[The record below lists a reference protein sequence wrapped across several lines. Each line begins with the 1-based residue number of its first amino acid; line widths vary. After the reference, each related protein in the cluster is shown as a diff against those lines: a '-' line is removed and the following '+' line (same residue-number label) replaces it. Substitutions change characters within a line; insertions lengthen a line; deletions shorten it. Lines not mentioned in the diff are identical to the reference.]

1 MSDVLEKN
9 VRDIFNEEKW
19 TRAAIS
25 NYSINNFNELDTL
38 IKEAKRD
45 HHLDELKE
53 LSDAH
58 LAHNKTSITA
68 LYISSM
74 IALSKQMLDD
84 SALVTLIT
92 LFINNHRMQIV
103 EYLCEKVLE
112 ESESKFALRTLA
124 NCYKDSDSAEQKA
137 KIYGIW
143 ERLVRIDYEEADI
156 PKLLAEYDIQL
167 NEKETDKE
175 KEKTNTEKAIDYYK
189 KALYRSIN
197 RHSYSAVKEVWARLV
212 ELVPQEIDFFYH
224 VQRKITDHLGAER
237 SVTCMQDLY
246 KYYKKEAEEE
256 IKKQQQ
262 EHPTA
267 KDLSSKAIEDLNTA
281 IDILK
286 LILSTDDKDHW
297 ARKEIVECFRARYSS
312 HTQLE
317 EYIKDSNLAQ
327 DWRNIFEAI
336 DDFEKHIAFDKGN
349 FVFHRTWGVGRIAKV
364 NNDELT
370 IDFAKKRGHTMS
382 LKMGIT
388 ALQTLNKNH
397 IWVLKSIMKG
407 SELTAKVKADPEWA
421 LKTVIR
427 SFDNNCDFKRIKH
440 ELVPSLLTTSEWTNW
455 STKARKIVKENP
467 EFGIN
472 PANIDFYTVHTRPI
486 SLDEKLSNEFKA
498 QKNFFERVGIIF
510 NIMENGDTESD
521 GFQDM
526 FNYFE
531 SFLKAFSQV
540 NEQVMAAYLVVSKL
554 TTAMPHLSAAKH
566 HNFAELFAQIENP
579 AAVYLGIENKELRS
593 AYLRN
598 IKNLVPDWS
607 DQYVRLFPVVLSTEI
622 LTPLLEEYP
631 EKVKELAATCY
642 KDYKE
647 YREAVVWFFKNAQEE
662 PWFKELHIDY
672 EHQMIVLIH
681 ILDITYREIASRR
694 NTTENRK
701 INKQIHT
708 ILFGKDALLENFIL
722 EHDEDAVTRLYT
734 LVSDIKDLD
743 SPIKMQLR
751 NRILEKYKNFKF
763 FDEVEKTV
771 TGRGLIVTS
780 KMLDEKKRELQ
791 RLIEVE
797 IPRNSKEVG
806 FALSLGDLRENSE
819 YKAAKEEQN
828 RLNNTVSRLQEE
840 LERAQVFDPTT
851 ITTTRVGFGTVVEL
865 EKPSTREK
873 ETYTILGPWES
884 DPSNGIISYMSPLG
898 TNLLNHKPGETLSF
912 TVSEEEKTYKILNIT
927 AAVL

>member
-19 TRAAIS
+19 TRAAIT
-25 NYSINNFNELDTL
+25 NYSINNFKELDSL
-38 IKEAKRD
+38 IEEAKRN
-45 HHLDELKE
+45 HSIDELKE

-58 LAHNKTSITA
+58 LSHNKTSITA
-68 LYISSM
+68 LYISSI
-74 IALSKQMLDD
+74 IALSKQLLDD
-84 SALVTLIT
+84 SSLVTLVTI
-92 LFINNHRMQIV
+92 FIDNHRMQIV
-103 EYLCEKVLE
+103 EYLCQRVLE
-112 ESESKFALRTLA
+112 FGDSKFALRTLA
-124 NCYKDSDSAEQKA
+124 NCYKESGNQD
-137 KIYGIW
+137 IYDIW

-156 PKLLAEYDIQL
+156 PKLLAERYQKNGDI
-167 NEKETDKE
+167 
-175 KEKTNTEKAIDYYK
+175 EKTIEYYK

-197 RHSYSAVKEVWARLV
+197 RRSYTAVKEVWARLV
-212 ELVPQEIDFFYH
+212 QLVPQEIDFFYH
-224 VQRKITDHLGAER
+224 VQRKIADHFGTER
-237 SVTCMQDLY
+237 SAALMQDLY
-246 KYYKKEAEEE
+246 DYYKEE
-256 IKKQQQ
+256 
-262 EHPTA
+262 
-267 KDLSSKAIEDLNTA
+267 KDWNTA

-286 LILSTDDKDHW
+286 LVLASDDKANW
-297 ARKEIVECFRARYSS
+297 ARKEIVECFKAKYAKHS
-312 HTQLE
+312 QLD
-317 EYIKDSNLAQ
+317 EYIKVSNLAQ
-327 DWRNIFEAI
+327 SWRNVFEAI
-336 DDFEKHIAFDKGN
+336 DDFEKHIAFDEGC

-388 ALQTLNKNH
+388 ALQTLDKDH
-397 IWVLKSIMKG
+397 IWVLKSIMKRE
-407 SELTAKVKADPEWA
+407 ELAAKVKANPEWA
-421 LKTVIR
+421 LKTIIR

-440 ELVPSLLTTSEWTNW
+440 ELIPSLMSDKEWTNW

-472 PANIDFYTVHTRPI
+472 PTNIDFYTVHTRPI

-498 QKNFFERVGIIF
+498 QKNFFERIEIIF
-510 NIMENGDTESD
+510 NIMENGDTDSD

-540 NEQVMAAYLVVSKL
+540 NEQVIAAYLVVAKL
-554 TTAMPHLSAAKH
+554 TTVLPHLSTAKH

-579 AAVYLGIENKELRS
+579 AAVYLGIDNKELRS

-598 IKNLVPDWS
+598 IKNLIPDWS
-607 DQYVRLFPVVLSTEI
+607 DHYVRLFPVVLSIEV
-622 LTPLLEEYP
+622 LNPLLEEYP
-631 EKVKELAATCY
+631 EKVKELASTCF

-647 YREAVVWFFKNAQEE
+647 YREAVIWFFKNTQEE
-662 PWFKELHIDY
+662 PWFKELNIDY
-672 EHQMIVLIH
+672 EHQIIVLIH

-722 EHDEDAVTRLYT
+722 AHDEDAVTRLYT

-743 SPIKMQLR
+743 PPIKMQLR

-771 TGRGLIVTS
+771 TGRGLIVTA
-780 KMLDEKKRELQ
+780 KMMDEKKKELK

-851 ITTTRVGFGTVVEL
+851 ITTTRVGFGTIVVL
-865 EKPSTREK
+865 EKPDTQVK

-884 DPSNGIISYMSPLG
+884 DPENGIISYMSPLG
-898 TNLLNHKPGETLSF
+898 TNLLNHKSGETLSF
-912 TVSEEEKTYKILNIT
+912 TVNEEEKTYKILEIT
-927 AAVL
+927 AAAI

>member
-19 TRAAIS
+19 TRAAIT
-25 NYSINNFNELDTL
+25 NYSINNFKELDSL
-38 IKEAKRD
+38 IEEAKRN
-45 HHLDELKE
+45 HSIDELKE

-58 LAHNKTSITA
+58 LSHNKTSITA
-68 LYISSM
+68 LYISSI
-74 IALSKQMLDD
+74 IALSKQLLDD
-84 SALVTLIT
+84 SSLVTLVTI
-92 LFINNHRMQIV
+92 FIDNHRMQIV
-103 EYLCEKVLE
+103 EYLCQRVLE
-112 ESESKFALRTLA
+112 FGDSKFALRTLA
-124 NCYKDSDSAEQKA
+124 NCYKESGNQD
-137 KIYGIW
+137 IYDIW

-156 PKLLAEYDIQL
+156 PKLLAERYQKNGDI
-167 NEKETDKE
+167 
-175 KEKTNTEKAIDYYK
+175 EKTIEYYK

-197 RHSYSAVKEVWARLV
+197 RRSYTAVKEVWARLV
-212 ELVPQEIDFFYH
+212 QLVPQEIDFFYH
-224 VQRKITDHLGAER
+224 VQRKIADHFGTER
-237 SVTCMQDLY
+237 SAALMQDLY
-246 KYYKKEAEEE
+246 DYYKEE
-256 IKKQQQ
+256 
-262 EHPTA
+262 
-267 KDLSSKAIEDLNTA
+267 KDWNTA

-286 LILSTDDKDHW
+286 LVLASDDKDNW
-297 ARKEIVECFRARYSS
+297 ARKEIVECFKAKYAKHS
-312 HTQLE
+312 QLD
-317 EYIKDSNLAQ
+317 EYIKVSNLAQ
-327 DWRNIFEAI
+327 SWRNVFEAI
-336 DDFEKHIAFDKGN
+336 DDFEKHIAFDEGC

-388 ALQTLNKNH
+388 ALQTLDKDH
-397 IWVLKSIMKG
+397 IWVLKSIMKRE
-407 SELTAKVKADPEWA
+407 ELAAKVKANPEWA
-421 LKTVIR
+421 LKTIIR

-440 ELVPSLLTTSEWTNW
+440 ELIPSLMSDKEWTNW

-472 PANIDFYTVHTRPI
+472 PTNIDFYTVHTRPI

-498 QKNFFERVGIIF
+498 QKNFFERIEIIF
-510 NIMENGDTESD
+510 NIMENGDTDSD

-540 NEQVMAAYLVVSKL
+540 NEQVIAAYLVVAKL
-554 TTAMPHLSAAKH
+554 TTVLPHLSTAKH

-579 AAVYLGIENKELRS
+579 AAVYLGIDNKELRS

-598 IKNLVPDWS
+598 IKNLIPDWS
-607 DQYVRLFPVVLSTEI
+607 DHYIRLFPVVLSTEV
-622 LTPLLEEYP
+622 LNPLLEEYP
-631 EKVKELAATCY
+631 EKVKELASTCF

-647 YREAVVWFFKNAQEE
+647 YREAVIWFFKNTQEE
-662 PWFKELHIDY
+662 PWFKELNIDY
-672 EHQMIVLIH
+672 EHQIIVLIH

-722 EHDEDAVTRLYT
+722 AHDEDAVTRLYT

-743 SPIKMQLR
+743 PPIKMQLR

-771 TGRGLIVTS
+771 TGRGLIVTA
-780 KMLDEKKRELQ
+780 KMLDEKKKELK

-851 ITTTRVGFGTVVEL
+851 ITTTRVGFGTIVVL
-865 EKPSTREK
+865 EKPDTQTK

-884 DPSNGIISYMSPLG
+884 DPENGVISYMSPLG
-898 TNLLNHKPGETLSF
+898 TNLLNHKAGETLSF
-912 TVSEEEKTYKILNIT
+912 TVNEEEKTYKILDI
-927 AAVL
+927 AAAAL